1 MSLTHED
8 RVKKKEL
15 EAERDSDIIKK
26 TINGDRK
33 SSNAEILLI
42 LTELFENYPDMRF
55 EQFLSCLIGGTLD
68 FYRESSK
75 TLDIINQSAKV
86 YGWKK

>member
-8 RVKKKEL
+8 KVKKKEL
-15 EAERDSDIIKK
+15 EAERDSDLIKK
-26 TINGDRK
+26 MIGERK
-33 SSNAEILLI
+33 NSNAEILLV

-55 EQFLSCLIGGTLD
+55 EQLLSCLIGGTLD
-68 FYRESSK
+68 FYRESAH
-75 TLDIINQSAKV
+75 TLDKINNVIKV